1 MAEARALGKA
11 RKRTAVADLRNL
23 ASELGCLP
31 ITRTP
36 SDLKEP
42 EFAALHRQVK
52 AQCTTPEQERLLSQ
66 AWKPVGFWE
75 PPPRF
80 WEPVGN
86 RI

>member
-23 ASELGCLP
+23 ASELGLP

-52 AQCTTPEQERLLSQ
+52 AQCTTPEQERLT
-66 AWKPVGFWE
+66 
-75 PPPRF
+75 